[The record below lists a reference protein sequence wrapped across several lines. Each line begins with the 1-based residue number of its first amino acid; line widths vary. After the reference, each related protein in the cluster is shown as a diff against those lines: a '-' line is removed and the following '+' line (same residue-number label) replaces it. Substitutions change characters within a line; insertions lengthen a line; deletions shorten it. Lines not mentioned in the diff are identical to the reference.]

1 MESKRKKIL
10 LNSLLV
16 VVILAVA
23 IGTTLKITSLKKSS
37 AVDKVTE
44 KVTLSTTAP
53 TTKAQKENEAIN
65 EDGEVVIEEN
75 TEDDSNE
82 EGSKEKVST
91 KNGTTSYS
99 TTERTSVKT
108 QLEEKDSQTTKK
120 NNSTSSSSQKN
131 TTTTKETTTKNA
143 KTYSCT
149 IEIRCDTILNN
160 MGDLKESK
168 KGFVPSNGTVL
179 ATTKVEFKKGETAFD
194 ILKKACNAYG
204 IQLEYSYTPTYDS
217 YYVEGINNLYEFDC
231 GSQSG
236 WMYKVNGWFPNYGCS
251 SFKMEDG
258 DVMVW
263 CYTCK
268 DLGEDVGCYMN

>member
-82 EGSKEKVST
+82 KGSKEKVST

-131 TTTTKETTTKNA
+131 TTTKETTTKNA

-268 DLGEDVGCYMN
+268 DLGGDVGCYMN

>member
-1 MESKRKKIL
+1 MESKRKKII

-16 VVILAVA
+16 IVILALA
-23 IGTTLKITSLKKSS
+23 IGTTLKITSLKKSTV
-37 AVDKVTE
+37 VDKVTE
-44 KVTLSTTAP
+44 KVTLSTTTP
-53 TTKAQKENEAIN
+53 TTKPQKENEVIN
-65 EDGEVVIEEN
+65 EDGEVV
-75 TEDDSNE
+75 TE
-82 EGSKEKVST
+82 EGTKEQ
-91 KNGTTSYS
+91 TTSGA

-108 QLEEKDSQTTKK
+108 KLEQKDQQTTKATTAS
-120 NNSTSSSSQKN
+120 STKK
-131 TTTTKETTTKNA
+131 TTAKSKETTTESA
-143 KTYSCT
+143 EVYSCT

-268 DLGEDVGCYMN
+268 GLGEDVGCYMN